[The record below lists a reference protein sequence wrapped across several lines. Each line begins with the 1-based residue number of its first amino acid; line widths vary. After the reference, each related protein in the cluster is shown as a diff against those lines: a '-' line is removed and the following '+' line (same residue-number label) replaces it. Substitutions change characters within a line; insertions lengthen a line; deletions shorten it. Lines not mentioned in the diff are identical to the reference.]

1 MFISAN
7 SMALFSIDTKHFIT
21 YKNGIIYTS
30 KIQILNN
37 MKNYVSKIIKIV
49 ILFLIYII
57 ILHISNYIL
66 PLNIHSCI
74 KYYIKKLIF
83 LFNS

>member
-7 SMALFSIDTKHFIT
+7 SMALFGIDTKQFIT

-57 ILHISNYIL
+57 IRHISNAIRV
-66 PLNIHSCI
+66 
-74 KYYIKKLIF
+74 KKMRSFHCLIISAEKF
-83 LFNS
+83 II